1 MYDKTDLIPFAK
13 LNDLISKIIPAIISN
28 IVSWLI
34 IFFMEVFIIS
44 TNFDFNDRP
53 DAARISLVTGSS
65 GEAELSVLF
74 LNFQWAYREMQRQ
87 YDQILANSDL
97 TESKFIILMFLGQAN
112 QKQLSPSEIADKLG
126 ATRATVTKLLK
137 GLVAKK
143 WVQRLASDT
152 DKRSAMIQL
161 TELGQQIVTQFLPH
175 NFSAVQT
182 IMGTLSTD
190 EVTQLNK
197 LLKKVNQGTQHL
209 KQQLEN
215 NNNNAK

>member
-1 MYDKTDLIPFAK
+1 
-13 LNDLISKIIPAIISN
+13 
-28 IVSWLI
+28 
-34 IFFMEVFIIS
+34 MEVFIIS

-53 DAARISLVTGSS
+53 DAARISLVAGSS

-161 TELGQQIVTQFLPH
+161 TELGQRTVTQFLPH

-182 IMGTLSTD
+182 IMGALSTD

-215 NNNNAK
+215 NNNAK

>member
-1 MYDKTDLIPFAK
+1 MSAIHLFIISK
-13 LNDLISKIIPAIISN
+13 NDLISKIIPAILSN
-28 IVSWLI
+28 IVSRLI
-34 IFFMEVFIIS
+34 TFMEVFIIS

-53 DAARISLVTGSS
+53 DAARISLVAGSS

-161 TELGQQIVTQFLPH
+161 TELGQRTVTQFLPH

-182 IMGTLSTD
+182 IMGALSTD

-215 NNNNAK
+215 NNNAK

>member
-1 MYDKTDLIPFAK
+1 MSAIHLFIISK
-13 LNDLISKIIPAIISN
+13 NDLISKIIPAILSN
-28 IVSWLI
+28 IVSRLI
-34 IFFMEVFIIS
+34 TFMEVFIIS

-53 DAARISLVTGSS
+53 DAARISLVAGSS

-161 TELGQQIVTQFLPH
+161 TELGQRTVTQFLPH

-215 NNNNAK
+215 NNNAK